1 MIIYK
6 TTNLVNGKFYIGQDS
21 NNDPNY
27 LGSGLLINKAI
38 KKYGKNNFL
47 KEVLENC
54 NSKEELDEKEKF
66 WISNLSATTIG
77 YNISFGGTG
86 GDLYNCLSEEE
97 KINNIKIKS
106 QNAKIKNIMY
116 EKNVF
121 ECWVEKYGINEA
133 VVRMQNFKQKLSKT
147 QKEKENIKLSKIR
160 EDYGDFILKS
170 FGKMTIDKIHQE
182 LKGVVSK
189 KYVRLILKEKG
200 VNVLNRKGR
209 NQGEK
214 NGMSKLNCDDVLK
227 IISLKKNKKVKEIAK
242 IYNISVGQT
251 SLILNGKSYK
261 KCYN

>member
-97 KINNIKIKS
+97 KINNIKIKLTKF
-106 QNAKIKNIMY
+106 NL
-116 EKNVF
+116 
-121 ECWVEKYGINEA
+121 
-133 VVRMQNFKQKLSKT
+133 R
-147 QKEKENIKLSKIR
+147 
-160 EDYGDFILKS
+160 
-170 FGKMTIDKIHQE
+170 
-182 LKGVVSK
+182 
-189 KYVRLILKEKG
+189 
-200 VNVLNRKGR
+200 
-209 NQGEK
+209 
-214 NGMSKLNCDDVLK
+214 
-227 IISLKKNKKVKEIAK
+227 
-242 IYNISVGQT
+242 
-251 SLILNGKSYK
+251 
-261 KCYN
+261 